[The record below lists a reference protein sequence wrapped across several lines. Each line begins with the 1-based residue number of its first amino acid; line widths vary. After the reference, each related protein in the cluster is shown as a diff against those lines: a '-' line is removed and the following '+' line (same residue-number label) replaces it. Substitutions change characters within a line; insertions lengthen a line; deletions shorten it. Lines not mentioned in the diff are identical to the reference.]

1 MTITPDQIEYWRYG
15 FLTINNT
22 LVTTWV
28 LILFLV
34 GGSWLITRKF
44 SADKPVDGKQG
55 VLEMIVITISDQIE
69 EAGLQTPLRYLPF
82 LGTLFLF
89 IVTANLATIF
99 PGYKPP
105 TSSLSTTAALAICV
119 FLAVPLFN
127 IYKMGLCSYLKTY
140 ISPNPLLAP
149 FNIIGEFTRTIS
161 LAFRLFGNMMS
172 GEIIISILLTLTPFF
187 FPVVMNLFGLLT
199 GVIQAYIFTILAT
212 VYIAAASKN
221 T

>member
-28 LILFLV
+28 LMLFLV

-127 IYKMGLCSYLKTY
+127 IYKMGLTSVLIRCWHPST
-140 ISPNPLLAP
+140 
-149 FNIIGEFTRTIS
+149 S
-161 LAFRLFGNMMS
+161 LASLHEPFRWRSVYS
-172 GEIIISILLTLTPFF
+172 GI
-187 FPVVMNLFGLLT
+187 
-199 GVIQAYIFTILAT
+199 
-212 VYIAAASKN
+212 
-221 T
+221 